1 MSLNEEERMALTAYR
16 IQKSHDTMEYVHGN
30 VRLGYWPVVANRL
43 YYAAYYAVTAL
54 LIKDG
59 LSAQTH
65 HGVIHMFNLHYIKTG
80 KLDSKYG
87 RLYGRLFTLRQT
99 GDYDDMYDVDEEDV
113 APLIVHTEELVTILS
128 EMVSQ

>member
-1 MSLNEEERMALTAYR
+1 
-16 IQKSHDTMEYVHGN
+16 
-30 VRLGYWPVVANRL
+30 
-43 YYAAYYAVTAL
+43 
-54 LIKDG
+54 
-59 LSAQTH
+59 
-65 HGVIHMFNLHYIKTG
+65 MFNLHYIKTG

>member
-1 MSLNEEERMALTAYR
+1 
-16 IQKSHDTMEYVHGN
+16 MEYVHGN

-87 RLYGRLFTLRQT
+87 RLYGRLFTL
-99 GDYDDMYDVDEEDV
+99 VI
-113 APLIVHTEELVTILS
+113 LIGNFIYMAAMGMS
-128 EMVSQ
+128 RVSGRKG